1 MRPSERISALM
12 LPFGVAIVL
21 PSFLLFIY
29 PVPSAF
35 LEPVLVNLLRMIVGA
50 VVIAVGVFLLA
61 KCIHL
66 FSEIGN
72 GTLAP
77 WNPTKH
83 MVIVGPYRYMRN
95 PMILGVLLI
104 LLGESVCLYSL
115 SILIWFAVCFL
126 INHIYF
132 IKSEEPGLVK
142 RFGNE
147 FERYKENVPRWIPRR
162 RPWIPLDENVTL

>member
-1 MRPSERISALM
+1 MNPSEHISALI
-12 LPFGVAIVL
+12 LPFGVAVVL
-21 PSFLLFIY
+21 PSLLLIIY
-29 PVPSAF
+29 PVPLAF
-35 LEPVLVNLLRMIVGA
+35 FGQSLVNLIRVIVGA
-50 VVIAVGVFLLA
+50 LVIAVGILLLA
-61 KCIHL
+61 ECIHL
-66 FSEIGN
+66 FDKIGK

-77 WNPTKH
+77 WSPTKH
-83 MVIVGPYRYMRN
+83 MVLVGPYRYMRN

-104 LLGESVCLYSL
+104 LLGESVCFYSL

-132 IKSEEPGLVK
+132 VKSEEPGLVK

-162 RPWIPLDENVTL
+162 RPWIPLDENVSL

>member
-1 MRPSERISALM
+1 MKLSEHIAALM

-21 PSFLLFIY
+21 PSILLFVY

-35 LEPVLVNLLRMIVGA
+35 FEPYLANLLRVIVGA
-50 VVIAVGVFLLA
+50 VVISIGSILLV

-66 FSEIGN
+66 FNEIGE

-77 WNPTKH
+77 WSPTQH

-104 LLGESVCLYSL
+104 LLGESVCFYSL
-115 SILIWFAVCFL
+115 SILIWFAACFL

-162 RPWIPLDENVTL
+162 RPWIPLDENATL